1 MGSTALHQGCI
12 ELDQIN
18 VCLEADRG
26 IWIRIGFVL
35 MLSSVVPGMT
45 SFD

>member
-1 MGSTALHQGCI
+1 MGSTALHRGCI
-12 ELDQIN
+12 DLDQIN

-26 IWIRIGFVL
+26 IWIRIGFAL
-35 MLSSVVPGMT
+35 MLSSVVLGLT